1 MEAEPLVEPLVA
13 AARPRARWRAP
24 VLSALLVSVASCA
37 LLARGRERA
46 ARARA
51 PGGALAT
58 ARARQQRPSP
68 AAARWLSLS
77 VSNEYERRAGRRIGD
92 GLYPLANLVEIHQP
106 TRLSVRGDDAAA
118 GALDEEYAWEIGSG
132 LAAGAGSAPAALS
145 ARGDAVE
152 ATFVALGAH
161 AVRVTAA
168 STRALFA
175 FEVNVKYVRRELRE
189 LSDAD
194 REHYFKTL
202 EVLYRTPQA
211 EGEALYGPDFRSA
224 AWFVREHLYGAAQ
237 RECDHWHD
245 DAGFL
250 THHVGVTLQFEHA
263 LRAVDPTTCS
273 HYWDYTV
280 DALANASY
288 AQSEI
293 FSDDW
298 FGAAAPAD
306 ARHVV
311 STGRWAYTPVM
322 RDAERK
328 FSNITNAHGLLRSP
342 WNTNPAPFLGRS
354 ATVIGVQ
361 NADYT
366 LPDCE
371 DFRSYVAAEA
381 GGSVALADVVS
392 ALNGVLH
399 GPVHIMIGGHWGFN
413 ASVVDRVRRLMDEVG
428 KDPFPDQ
435 ILLASKFLWRQGYVE
450 CPAACADG
458 APCSCALN
466 PAAYNASALNSSAAR
481 DAAAD
486 AIFERAGVDAINP
499 HLVETWVGHKSIASR
514 YIHLRE
520 HEFLEMMGRVG
531 HPGEMFTSAAP
542 QDPIFW
548 PLHGLG
554 ERLVQLLRLM
564 ADWGDIE
571 LDEAW
576 GYSHK
581 GVLSDTHVVCDWSG
595 PARGAAALP
604 ACTRNTT
611 CPGHREDDVL
621 PFENVLAD
629 AVGGGQRWYTNAE
642 FYAAMSPID
651 GSLPYVYDKLMSWPG
666 CSGGTLFNWIDA
678 RNSTNATTYASN
690 VTATDTS
697 SHPEMKS
704 KSSTTEATHGA

>member
-1 MEAEPLVEPLVA
+1 M
-13 AARPRARWRAP
+13 
-24 VLSALLVSVASCA
+24 
-37 LLARGRERA
+37 
-46 ARARA
+46 
-51 PGGALAT
+51 
-58 ARARQQRPSP
+58 
-68 AAARWLSLS
+68 
-77 VSNEYERRAGRRIGD
+77 
-92 GLYPLANLVEIHQP
+92 
-106 TRLSVRGDDAAA
+106 
-118 GALDEEYAWEIGSG
+118 
-132 LAAGAGSAPAALS
+132 
-145 ARGDAVE
+145 
-152 ATFVALGAH
+152 
-161 AVRVTAA
+161 
-168 STRALFA
+168 
-175 FEVNVKYVRRELRE
+175 
-189 LSDAD
+189 
-194 REHYFKTL
+194 
-202 EVLYRTPQA
+202 LYRTPQA
-211 EGEALYGPDFRSA
+211 EGEALYGPTSA
-224 AWFVREHLYGAAQ
+224 RPRGSCASTCTRAQ

-371 DFRSYVAAEA
+371 DFRSYVAAES

-413 ASVVDRVRRLMDEVG
+413 ASIVDRVRRLMDEVG

-466 PAAYNASALNSSAAR
+466 PAAYNASALNLERRAR
-481 DAAAD
+481 
-486 AIFERAGVDAINP
+486 RG
-499 HLVETWVGHKSIASR
+499 R
-514 YIHLRE
+514 RRHLRARGRRRDQPAPRRDVGRPQVDRE
-520 HEFLEMMGRVG
+520 PVHPPARARVPRDDGRVG

-651 GSLPYVYDKLMSWPG
+651 GSLPYVRYMPASWPG
-666 CSGGTLFNWIDA
+666 CSAA
-678 RNSTNATTYASN
+678 R
-690 VTATDTS
+690 
-697 SHPEMKS
+697 
-704 KSSTTEATHGA
+704 SSTGSTRATARTRRRTRATSPPPTPRATPR